1 MASPCIWRHCSWSR
15 RLAHHR
21 CLVFLLGFLTQMLV
35 VTSDTD
41 SQDAAAL
48 NALATL
54 WKNTPSNWRSSDPC
68 GDNWVGISCN
78 DESRVTSISLSSLGL
93 KGTLTGDIQ
102 YLTELQ
108 ALDLSYNKGLTGGLP
123 SSIGSLSKLV
133 NLILVGCSFSG
144 EIPPEI
150 GSLSLLTFL
159 SLNSNSFTGSIPSSI
174 GNLSNLYWLDLADNK
189 LSGTIPV
196 SPGLDSLT
204 QTKHFHF
211 GMNQL
216 SGTIPR
222 NIFSSD
228 MQLIHVLFDNN
239 NLTGSIPP
247 TLGLVETLEVLRL
260 DKNSLTGPVPSNLNN
275 LTKVAELH
283 LANNQLTGPL
293 PNLTGMSALSFVDMS
308 NNSFDESDVPS
319 WFSTLPSLTSLYLEY
334 SRIGGQI
341 PPAIFNYSPLQT
353 VRLKGNRFNGS
364 FDVSAI
370 ENSQLELIDLQDN
383 NISSIVLG
391 GGYSKK
397 LILVGNPACDQHDD
411 LSYCKIP
418 QLSVPPYSTP
428 QNCVPVV
435 CASDQNL
442 SPNCSCAYPYT
453 GTLYFRS
460 PSYSDL
466 QNTTYY
472 HILERELKASFLKE
486 VPVDSVSLNNSFV
499 NSFNN
504 LEMNLQVFPSGKT
517 RFSEVDVSNLGFML
531 SNQTFKPPSKIF
543 GPFYFIGQAYPAA
556 PEIATSKKSNH
567 LPVIIGA
574 AAGAAA
580 LALVFIGCVA
590 FVITQ
595 RRKVKR
601 TSQRRQASGSW
612 DFTKGSSS
620 SSIPQLKGAR
630 HFSFNDVKKYTNNF
644 SEANEIGDGGYGKVY
659 KGVLS
664 NGQLVAVKRAQ
675 EGSTQGV
682 LEFNT
687 EVELLSRV
695 HHKNLVSLAGFCFD
709 QDEQILVYDYVPNGT
724 LKESLSGKSGV
735 RLDWKRRLRVALGA
749 ARGLAY
755 LHELASPPIV
765 HRDIKSSNILLDE
778 NLNAKVSDFGLSKP
792 LGDEKKGHVS
802 TQVKGTMGYL
812 DPEYYMTQQLTEKSD
827 VYSFGVLLLELV
839 TAKKPIEHGRYVVRE
854 VRCTMDESKDLYGLH
869 ELIDPALGLGNRLG
883 GFEKFVELAMKCVE
897 ESGIGRPT
905 MGEVVKEIENIM
917 KLAGMNP
924 NADSASNSMS
934 YAGAGRSSVRHP
946 YSNEP
951 FDYSGTAPSSRPE
964 PK

>member
-1 MASPCIWRHCSWSR
+1 MASPSIWRHCSRSS
-15 RLAHHR
+15 RLAHDR
-21 CLVFLLGFLTQMLV
+21 CLVFFLSFLTQMLV
-35 VTSDTD
+35 VTSDTN

-48 NALATL
+48 NALAVL

-78 DESRVTSISLSSLGL
+78 NESRVTSITLSSLGL

-133 NLILVGCSFSG
+133 NLILVGCSFYG

-189 LSGTIPV
+189 LSGRIPV

-204 QTKHFHF
+204 HTRHFHF
-211 GMNQL
+211 GINQL

-247 TLGLVETLEVLRL
+247 TLGLVKTLEVLRL

-283 LANNQLTGPL
+283 LANNQLTGSL

-364 FDVSAI
+364 FDVSEI

-391 GGYSKK
+391 GGYNKK

-418 QLSVPPYSTP
+418 QLSAPPYSTP
-428 QNCVPVV
+428 QNCVPVA

-472 HILERELKASFLKE
+472 HILERELKASFLQK

-517 RFSEVDVSNLGFML
+517 RFSEVDVSTLGFML
-531 SNQTFKPPSKIF
+531 SNQTFKPPKIF

-580 LALVFIGCVA
+580 LALVFIGCAA
-590 FVITQ
+590 FVITH

-601 TSQRRQASGSW
+601 TAQRRQASGSW

-620 SSIPQLKGAR
+620 SSIPQIKGAR
-630 HFSFNDVKKYTNNF
+630 HFSFNDVKKCTNNF

-792 LGDEKKGHVS
+792 LGDKKKGHVS

-854 VRCTMDESKDLYGLH
+854 VRCAMDKSKDLYGLH

-897 ESGIGRPT
+897 ESGIDRPT

-917 KLAGMNP
+917 QLAGMNS

-934 YAGAGRSSVRHP
+934 YAGASRSPVRHP
-946 YSNEP
+946 YSNES
-951 FDYSGTAPSSRPE
+951 FDYSGAAPSSRLE